1 MNIMTKAFLLSGS
14 ALASAGLF
22 MTLSS
27 AAMAQEATFVLPA
40 GELGATSYNPI
51 TSSNLNSATSLIYDR
66 LVVQDADQTFHPHL
80 ATSWEESPDGM
91 TWVFKLHDGVKFH
104 NGEPFN
110 AETIAAWVPNFAGT
124 ENAFMVEAIDKVEV
138 VDAADR
144 QVRHEAARART
155 CCSTSPAPSWACPSP
170 KSYKE
175 LGKDYG
181 VTDRGRHRPVQAREL
196 HGRAR
201 RPCSCAT
208 TTTPGPRSC
217 RRTRAPAKIAK
228 ITFREIPDQSTAF
241 LELKTGGVDVLLGVP
256 TDFLSIIKAEKAATV
271 ITMPGTGINYM
282 PINTSVAPFTDIKV
296 RAGDRAGHQPEGDPR
311 QRLRRHRPGGAQLP
325 DQLAAGIEGRSEA
338 RHLLRPRQGRPA
350 ARRSRLE
357 GGRRRHARQG
367 RQAAQGQA
375 WTQNDTEFKRLT
387 EVVQAQLKA
396 VGMEAEI
403 TVFDSST
410 IRDAVQEERAPARR
424 ARLRLEQCRHP
435 RLVLQRRAARL
446 SQHLDVERS
455 PKSDEL
461 NKIAMT
467 GSKTSDERIANFTH
481 LSREHAVA
489 VPVRADLPAGA
500 RTSPI
505 NPRRVSV
512 PEKIRGPRFRVADH
526 PGHGSAAVIAPPHRS
541 LRRRTRDDRQ
551 IHAAAS
557 ADAHSG
563 VPRRSRW

>member
-66 LVVQDADQTFHPHL
+66 LVEQDADQSFHPHL

-104 NGEPFN
+104 DGEPFN

-138 VDAADR
+138 VDPLTVKFVMKRPEPNMLFNLASSFMGVPEPEILQGPR
-144 QVRHEAARART
+144 QGLSA
-155 CCSTSPAPSWACPSP
+155 SPTAVGTGPFKLESF
-170 KSYKE
+170 
-175 LGKDYG
+175 D
-181 VTDRGRHRPVQAREL
+181 D
-196 HGRAR
+196 RAR
-201 RPCSCAT
+201 RPSSCAT

-282 PINTSVAPFTDIKV
+282 PINTSVAPFD
-296 RAGDRAGHQPEGDPR
+296 RHQGQAGDRAGDQPEGHSR
-311 QRLRRHRPGGAQLP
+311 QRLQRHRPGGAQLP
-325 DQLAAGIEGRSEA
+325 DQLAAGIQGQAGA

-357 GGRRRHARQG
+357 GSRRRHALQG

-375 WTQNDTEFKRLT
+375 VDPERHR
-387 EVVQAQLKA
+387 VQAAHRGRAGAAQ
-396 VGMEAEI
+396 GRRHGR
-403 TVFDSST
+403 
-410 IRDAVQEERAPARR
+410 RDHRVRFQHDPRRVQEERATSSP
-424 ARLRLEQCRHP
+424 C
-435 RLVLQRRAARL
+435 AATTGTMPTSSTGSSAASGSAIPTSRCG
-446 SQHLDVERS
+446 RT
-455 PKSDEL
+455 PKSDAL

-467 GSKTSDERIANFTH
+467 GSKTSDGADRQF
-481 LSREHAVA
+481 HA
-489 VPVRADLPAGA
+489 PIT
-500 RTSPI
+500 RTSCRSSCSCRSTSRP
-505 NPRRVSV
+505 PTSPTTRRPCSV
-512 PEKIRGPRFRVADH
+512 PAKVRGPRFRSQTILDMEVL
-526 PGHGSAAVIAPPHRS
+526 P
-541 LRRRTRDDRQ
+541 
-551 IHAAAS
+551 
-557 ADAHSG
+557 
-563 VPRRSRW
+563 